1 MMTHPLPIANKVI
14 TNTHTHTPTGQD
26 VVDLMTKQF
35 YSGTNA
41 VIYVYDVTNDRSLYD
56 ADVWLKDLEIY
67 LTQDL
72 HNGIPILF
80 VRNKLRQTEF
90 CILPY
95 TLCNNNIINVAQ
107 ED

>member
-1 MMTHPLPIANKVI
+1 
-14 TNTHTHTPTGQD
+14 
-26 VVDLMTKQF
+26 MTKQF
-35 YSGTNA
+35 YSGTSA

-80 VRNKLRQTEF
+80 IGNKADKIPAGHSGTA
-90 CILPY
+90 
-95 TLCNNNIINVAQ
+95 TLTHGSHHGTASKEKGSTNKMR
-107 ED
+107 